1 MNASAVS
8 AAPAQRR
15 LGRSIGAVFA
25 GLLVV
30 VVLSIATDKVLE
42 STGIF
47 PAIGQPLN
55 DRLLVLAT
63 AYRTIFGLLGAY
75 ATALLAPHRPM
86 QHALILGVVGVVLAT
101 IGAVI
106 MWNDPVSIDHHW
118 YSIALVVLAIPQS
131 WAGGQVRVMQLPAT
145 R

>member
-1 MNASAVS
+1 MNPSAVS

-25 GLLVV
+25 GVLVV

-63 AYRTIFGLLGAY
+63 VYRTIFGLLGAY
-75 ATALLAPHRPM
+75 ATAFFAPHRPM
-86 QHALILGVVGVVLAT
+86 QHALILGVVGIVLGT
-101 IGAVI
+101 IGAVT
-106 MWNDPVSIDHHW
+106 MWNEPVSIDHHW
-118 YSIALVVLAIPQS
+118 YSIGLVVLAIPQS
-131 WAGGQVRVMQLPAT
+131 WAGGQLRVMQLRAA